1 MSRDHREET
10 DNIGTLNVPFDALYG
25 IQTAR
30 ALDNFNLSDVHLRDF
45 PEIVISLA
53 MVKKAAALANA
64 ELHVISARES
74 TAIVAACE
82 EIIAGKHHHA
92 FAVDVIQGGAGT
104 STNMN
109 ANEVIANLATL
120 KLGGRL
126 GDHSYVHPN
135 DTVNRSQ
142 STNDVY
148 PTAMRLAVM
157 SQCAPLV
164 SALEGL
170 CRSLD
175 CKAVEFAGV
184 RKVGRT
190 QLQDAVP
197 ITLGEEF
204 AAFSASVRNDIRRL
218 LQISEVLREV
228 NLGGTAVGTGV
239 NAPRGYQALAVAH
252 LSAIFGTALTPHG
265 NLLAASYDQSAFV
278 TYSGIL
284 KRVAVKLSKISNDLR
299 LLSSGP
305 LAGIGEIRLPPVQAG
320 SSIMPGKVNPVIP
333 EAVNQVAYEVIG
345 RDVTVTMA
353 SEAGQLQLNA
363 MEPVIIYSILQST
376 RLLTRAV
383 RMLDEKCVSGIEADR
398 ERCAELLDKSLAMA
412 ASLVP
417 VIGYEKAARVAKFA
431 LNQGISLREAALRE
445 GGLEAAE
452 FEGILSGTISRSALQ
467 PLDQTRPCR

>member
-1 MSRDHREET
+1 MVHNHRDEM
-10 DNIGTLNVPFDALYG
+10 DSIGTWAVPVDALYG

-30 ALDNFNLSDVHLRDF
+30 ALDNFNLSDVRLKDF
-45 PEIVISLA
+45 PEIVVALV

-64 ELHVISARES
+64 ELGAISVRAS
-74 TAIVAACE
+74 AAIVAACN
-82 EIIAGKHHHA
+82 EIIAGRHHDA
-92 FAVDVIQGGAGT
+92 FAVDMIQGGAGT

-109 ANEVIANLATL
+109 ANEVIANLAALTL
-120 KLGGRL
+120 GRRP
-126 GDHSYVHPN
+126 GDYRDIHPN

-148 PTAMRLAVM
+148 PTAMRLAVL

-164 SALEGL
+164 TALEGL
-170 CRSLD
+170 CRSFD
-175 CKAVEFAGV
+175 RKAVVFSGI

-204 AAFSASVRNDIRRL
+204 AAFSAAIRNDIRRL
-218 LQISEVLREV
+218 TQISEVLREV

-239 NAPRGYQALAVAH
+239 NAPRGYQALAVSK
-252 LSAIFGTALTPHG
+252 LSAIFGTPLTAHAD
-265 NLLAASYDQSAFV
+265 LLAASYDQGAFV

-353 SEAGQLQLNA
+353 AEAGQLQLNA
-363 MEPVIIYSILQST
+363 MEPVMVYSILQST

-383 RMLDEKCVSGIEADR
+383 RMLDEKCVAGIEADR
-398 ERCAELLDKSLAMA
+398 GRCAELLDKSMAMA

-417 VIGYEKAARVAKFA
+417 VIGYDKAARAAKLA
-431 LNQGISLREAALRE
+431 LAQGISLREAVLRE
-445 GGLEAAE
+445 GFPQTSELEELLPAPI
-452 FEGILSGTISRSALQ
+452 GKPVLQ
-467 PLDQTRPCR
+467 PLDQS

>member
-1 MSRDHREET
+1 MARNYREET
-10 DNIGTLNVPFDALYG
+10 DNIGTWTVPADALYG

-30 ALDNFNLSDVHLRDF
+30 ALDNFNLSDVHLKDF
-45 PEIVISLA
+45 PEIVVSLA

-64 ELHVISARES
+64 ELGAISARAS
-74 TAIVAACE
+74 AAIVAACD
-82 EIIAGKHHHA
+82 EIIEGKHHDA

-109 ANEVIANLATL
+109 ANEVIANLASL
-120 KLGGRL
+120 KLGRRL
-126 GDHSYVHPN
+126 GDHSEIHPN

-157 SQCAPLV
+157 SKCAALV
-164 SALEGL
+164 EALEGV
-170 CRSLD
+170 CRSFDL
-175 CKAVEFAGV
+175 KAREFADIQ
-184 RKVGRT
+184 KVGRT

-197 ITLGEEF
+197 ISLGEEF
-204 AAFSASVRNDIRRL
+204 AAFSDAIQNDIRRL

-239 NAPRGYQALAVAH
+239 NAPGGYQELAVAR
-252 LSAIFGTALTPHG
+252 LSEIFGTPLTPHR

-353 SEAGQLQLNA
+353 AEAGQLQLNA
-363 MEPVIIYSILQST
+363 MEPVIFYSILNST
-376 RLLTRAV
+376 RLLTRAAN
-383 RMLDEKCVSGIEADR
+383 MLNEKCVAGIEAD
-398 ERCAELLDKSLAMA
+398 EARCAELLNKSFAMA

-417 VIGYEKAARVAKFA
+417 VIGYEKAAFAAKLA
-431 LNQGISLREAALRE
+431 LKQGISLREAIMRE
-445 GGLEAAE
+445 GFLDAAE
-452 FEGILSGTISRSALQ
+452 LERHLPAQIGLSGFQPRDRVRS
-467 PLDQTRPCR
+467 